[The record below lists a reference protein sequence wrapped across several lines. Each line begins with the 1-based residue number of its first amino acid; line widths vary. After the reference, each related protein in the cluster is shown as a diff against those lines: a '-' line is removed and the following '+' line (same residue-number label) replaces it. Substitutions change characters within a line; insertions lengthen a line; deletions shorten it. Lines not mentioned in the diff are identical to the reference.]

1 VKCGRD
7 HPFGGRQPVP
17 DWANVNGVRDPG
29 PENEVPM
36 RTTRLVFAA
45 FAAVILLAASAT
57 AASAAPSPAHYR
69 HYVAL
74 GDSYTAGPLIPL
86 PRLDPLGCVK
96 STSNYPAILAAT
108 LHTGGYTDI
117 SCSGADT
124 SDMTQAQSVLL
135 GVNPPQ
141 LSALRSDTDLVTLGI
156 GGNDSGVFGTLVGT
170 CPTLR
175 ASDPTGNPCQQHFT
189 TNGVDTIKALLATT
203 QRSVQTVLA
212 GIHARSPEAKVL
224 AIGYPRIAPA
234 SGYCPDILPFAN
246 GDYAWL
252 SSVEQALNT
261 AIANAVAADGD
272 ASYVDTF
279 GPSAG
284 HDACAGGAAW
294 INGKDTLLLA
304 AAAYHPLAR
313 GMAGMAAVIA
323 RQLAN

>member
-1 VKCGRD
+1 
-7 HPFGGRQPVP
+7 
-17 DWANVNGVRDPG
+17 
-29 PENEVPM
+29 M
-36 RTTRLVFAA
+36 RLTRLVFAA
-45 FAAVILLAASAT
+45 LAAVVLLAASAT
-57 AASAAPSPAHYR
+57 AASAAPLPAHYR

-86 PRLDPLGCVK
+86 LRLDPLGCVK
-96 STSNYPAILAAT
+96 STGNYPAILAGKLRVDT
-108 LHTGGYTDI
+108 YTDI

-141 LSALRSDTDLVTLGI
+141 LSALRADTDLVTLGI
-156 GGNDSGVFGTLVGT
+156 GGNDSGVFGTLVDT
-170 CPTLR
+170 CPGLR

-189 TNGVDTIKALLATT
+189 TNGVDTIKAKLATT
-203 QRSVQTVLA
+203 QQSVQTVLA
-212 GIHARSPEAKVL
+212 GIHARSPHAKVL
-224 AIGYPRIAPA
+224 AVGYPRIAPA
-234 SGYCPDILPFAN
+234 SGYCPDTLPFAD

-252 SSVEQALNT
+252 SSVEQALNS
-261 AIANAVAADGD
+261 AIANAVAADGT

-313 GMAGMAAVIA
+313 GMAGMATVIA
-323 RQLAN
+323 GQLNSSH